1 MPVILR
7 GFFFEGLQTSETLQG
22 EDGSLITQ
30 FIDSSL
36 TQIFYQDHSSQKQI
50 DLKQM
55 PAGCLQNRKI

>member
-36 TQIFYQDHSSQKQI
+36 TQIFYQDHSSQKQKNLNI
-50 DLKQM
+50 T
-55 PAGCLQNRKI
+55 I